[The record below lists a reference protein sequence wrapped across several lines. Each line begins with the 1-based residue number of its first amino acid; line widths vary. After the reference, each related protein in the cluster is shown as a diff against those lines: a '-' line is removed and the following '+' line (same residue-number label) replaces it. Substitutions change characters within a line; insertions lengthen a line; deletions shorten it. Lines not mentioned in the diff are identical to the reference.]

1 MAKICPLCNKIKD
14 TNEKCKSCGNSMVD
28 MGRVQ
33 DYSDP
38 YGPQDPINDA
48 DNYCV
53 HLFKCENC
61 GNKESSKV
69 SKVNI

>member
-14 TNEKCKSCGNSMVD
+14 TNLTCKSCGRHMVN

-48 DNYCV
+48 ENYCI

-61 GNKESSKV
+61 KITESSKV
-69 SKVNI
+69 SKINI

>member
-1 MAKICPLCNKIKD
+1 MGKICPLCNNIKD
-14 TNEKCKSCGNSMVD
+14 TNLICRSCGSQMVN

-48 DNYCV
+48 ENYCI

-61 GNKESSKV
+61 KITESNKVLKIDV
-69 SKVNI
+69 

>member
-1 MAKICPLCNKIKD
+1 MSRICPLCNKIKD
-14 TNEKCKSCGNSMVD
+14 ADVRCKSCGNLMMN

-48 DNYCV
+48 DNYCI

-61 GNKESSKV
+61 GITESNKVYKI
-69 SKVNI
+69 NI

>member
-1 MAKICPLCNKIKD
+1 MEKICPLCNKIKD
-14 TNEKCKSCGNSMVD
+14 VNITCKSCGSSMTN

-48 DNYCV
+48 DTYCI
-53 HLFKCENC
+53 HLFKCESC
-61 GNKESSKV
+61 GITESSKV
-69 SKVNI
+69 CKINI